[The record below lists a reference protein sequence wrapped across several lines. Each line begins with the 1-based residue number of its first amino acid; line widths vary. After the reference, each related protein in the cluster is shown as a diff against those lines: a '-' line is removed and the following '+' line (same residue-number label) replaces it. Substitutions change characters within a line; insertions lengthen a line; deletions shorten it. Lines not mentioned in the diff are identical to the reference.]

1 MATGKGESNLN
12 HLLKKI
18 DTIQPEKN
26 FLTVMAPRSIPM
38 LHAYV
43 PTVTFKKFTLTA
55 MCDGD
60 GQSLSPEMVLKI
72 DQQRNSSTTTKK

>member
-1 MATGKGESNLN
+1 MR
-12 HLLKKI
+12 I
-18 DTIQPEKN
+18 KN

-55 MCDGD
+55 MCNGD
-60 GQSLSPEMVLKI
+60 GRSLSPEMTLKI
-72 DQQRNSSTTTKK
+72 DQQQKLPTTTKK